1 MKKIAFT
8 AMTMQPL
15 RNPLYS
21 LGGKSKTSYNGKINF
36 PLNVALAENLDESDE
51 LTVCI
56 IKVTDGLTAKSEET
70 FRKNEE
76 VFRDELSKINES
88 IGAKIQYKIIES
100 DFSETRDAFGK
111 RFMEMFEI
119 LENGCKI
126 YADITFG
133 TKPTSMLTMNILYF
147 AEKFYDADIE
157 SVVYGKTVFKEL
169 PDGRSVPDPDNSKV
183 CDVTILYLFNNLTN
197 AMEVENGE
205 KAKKIFRMFFGM

>member
-21 LGGKSKTSYNGKINF
+21 LSGKSRSSYSGKINF
-36 PLNVALAENLDESDE
+36 PLNAALAEKLDESDE

-76 VFRDELSKINES
+76 VFRDELSRINES

-126 YADITFG
+126 YAWSNGKRQVFNRFCSCIFDYDSFG
-133 TKPTSMLTMNILYF
+133 DGIFVLYHRKVQKWKIIEFDLEVVVFVHVVRMLYF
-147 AEKFYDADIE
+147 
-157 SVVYGKTVFKEL
+157 
-169 PDGRSVPDPDNSKV
+169 
-183 CDVTILYLFNNLTN
+183 
-197 AMEVENGE
+197 
-205 KAKKIFRMFFGM
+205 